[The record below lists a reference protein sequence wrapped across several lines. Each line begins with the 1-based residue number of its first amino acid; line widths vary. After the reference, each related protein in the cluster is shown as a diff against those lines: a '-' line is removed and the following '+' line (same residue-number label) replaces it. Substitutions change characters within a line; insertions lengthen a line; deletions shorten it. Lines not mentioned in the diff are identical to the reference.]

1 MAKESTFKSLVLT
14 LLIITLVASSAL
26 AFVYQ
31 LTLKPIEMVKAAKK
45 NDAIQQVVPAFD
57 NQPTTEVITLTV
69 DGSELNIYP
78 AKKGGKLVGAA
89 VESFTNKGFGGEIK
103 VMVGLLP
110 DGTINKALV
119 TEHKETPGLGD
130 KLESGKSGFSL
141 QFEGKN
147 PADFKLS
154 VRKDG
159 GDVDAITA
167 STISSRAFCDAI
179 NRACK
184 AFNENKTK
192 FENQ

>member
-110 DGTINKALV
+110 DGSINKALV

-130 KLESGKSGFSL
+130 KLEPGKSGFSL

-167 STISSRAFCDAI
+167 STISSRAFCDAV

>member
-1 MAKESTFKSLVLT
+1 MAKESTLKSLVLT
-14 LLIITLVASSAL
+14 LFIITLVASSAL

-78 AKKGGKLVGAA
+78 AKKGGRLVGAA

-130 KLESGKSGFSL
+130 KLEPGKSGFSL